1 MLLSCHEVG
10 CFSVSSTVTFF
21 RPSISMFSFL
31 SLQLY
36 NKASLT
42 CGVSYINNQL
52 SSLLLTICSP
62 QLACIVERCLI
73 GCVIRLRWLDRTFLT
88 FTGACVRCLRL
99 ASRASKTRFSTSNHS
114 LSLHISAH
122 IASIPSH
129 TITIK
134 HGATRSWQVKPGQP
148 VGSRQH
154 GFAQAHASTATQQ
167 CVRIGL

>member
-1 MLLSCHEVG
+1 MLLSLHAVIL
-10 CFSVSSTVTFF
+10 F
-21 RPSISMFSFL
+21 RPSVSMFSFL
-31 SLQLY
+31 SLQSH
-36 NKASLT
+36 NKVSLT
-42 CGVSYINNQL
+42 GGVSYINNQL
-52 SSLLLTICSP
+52 SSLLLTICSS
-62 QLACIVERCLI
+62 QVACIVERCLI

-99 ASRASKTRFSTSNHS
+99 ASRASTTRFSASSHC
-114 LSLHISAH
+114 LSLPIPAH
-122 IASIPSH
+122 TASIPSH

-167 CVRIGL
+167 CVRKSRSIRV